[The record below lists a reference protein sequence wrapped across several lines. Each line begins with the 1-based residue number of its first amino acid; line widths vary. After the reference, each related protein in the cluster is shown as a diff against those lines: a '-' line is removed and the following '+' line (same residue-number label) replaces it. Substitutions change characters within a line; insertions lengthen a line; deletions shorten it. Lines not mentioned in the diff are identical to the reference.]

1 MIEIALK
8 DVNKYYGANKVF
20 DNVTFEVHTGER
32 IGLIGRNGTG
42 KTTILKIISGIEN
55 YDGGNVSIK
64 KDATI
69 GYLDQ
74 IPEYPENYKVIDVLN
89 MAFKQQLEI
98 REKMRELE
106 KEMSSSSPEDLE
118 LVMKRYGELQH
129 LFEHM
134 GGYEID
140 EKLSKICTGLKI
152 SETFKG
158 RFFSTLSGGEKTTIM
173 LGRMLL
179 QNPDIL
185 LLDEPS
191 NHLDM
196 DSIEWLEEFLKDYKG
211 SVLII
216 SHDRYFL
223 DRVVNKIVEIED
235 GETSL
240 YIGNYSY
247 YLKEKDRRILEQFE
261 AYKEQQKK
269 IKAMEEAIKRF
280 RDWGTRSDDSRW
292 FKKAANMQKRIERM
306 DKVARPSTDRPKIQ
320 INFSGDERSGKDVIK
335 VVGLRKAF
343 DNKIILDD
351 LDFHVRF
358 AEKVCIVGK
367 NGSGKSTLLKI
378 LLRKYAPDS
387 GCVEIGSRVKI
398 GYLEQQVSFEDE
410 NLSILDTLKSSFTMT
425 EGNARRILAKFLF
438 YGEDVFKKVKN
449 LSGGEKSR
457 LKLCLLMQQDINLL
471 ILDEPTNH
479 LDIESREMLEE
490 ALEQFN
496 GSILFVSHDRYFINK
511 IAQRIVEINNKKL
524 KEYLGGYDYYRQKK
538 LEEKNLIEAISKN
551 TETKIHEKKP
561 RQEIKKN
568 NEKINKWKE
577 KNILELEDQIENIEI
592 QIKEK
597 EQEMEIVSNNYDRL
611 KELFFEK
618 EELQKQLDNLMEKW
632 IEMNS

>member
-20 DNVTFEVHTGER
+20 DNITFEVHTEEKV
-32 IGLIGRNGTG
+32 GLIGRNGTG
-42 KTTILKIISGIEN
+42 KTTVLKIIAGIEKH
-55 YDGGNVSIK
+55 DEGNMSIK

-74 IPEYPENYKVIDVLN
+74 IPEYPESCKVIDVLN
-89 MAFKQQLEI
+89 MAFKEQFEI
-98 REKMRELE
+98 REKMSELE
-106 KEMSSSSPEDLE
+106 KEMSSCNTEDLE
-118 LVMKRYGELQH
+118 LAMKRYGELQY

-152 SETFKG
+152 SEEFKE
-158 RFFSTLSGGEKTTIM
+158 RYFSTLSGGEKTTIM

-211 SVLII
+211 AVLII

-223 DRVVNKIVEIED
+223 DRVVNKIIEIED

-240 YIGNYSY
+240 YLGNYSY
-247 YLKEKDRRILEQFE
+247 YLQEKDRRILEQFE
-261 AYKEQQKK
+261 AYKDQQKK

-280 RDWGTRSDDSRW
+280 RDWGTRSDDPRM

-320 INFSGDERSGKDVIK
+320 INFSGNERSGKDVIK
-335 VVGLRKAF
+335 VVGLRKLF
-343 DNKIILDD
+343 DDKAILDG

-378 LLRKYAPDS
+378 LLNEYAPDS
-387 GCVEIGSRVKI
+387 GCVEIGSRVKV
-398 GYLEQQVSFEDE
+398 GYLEQQVLFEDE

-438 YGEDVFKKVKN
+438 FGEDVFKKVKN

-457 LKLCLLMQQDINLL
+457 LKLCLLMQKDINLL
-471 ILDEPTNH
+471 VLDEPTNH

-496 GSILFVSHDRYFINK
+496 GSIVFVSHDRYFINK
-511 IAQRIVEINNKKL
+511 IAQRLVEINNKKL
-524 KEYLGGYDYYRQKK
+524 KEYLGGYDYYREKK
-538 LEEKNLIEAISKN
+538 LEEKIKMEAMSKKA
-551 TETKIHEKKP
+551 ETKIHEIKP
-561 RQEIKKN
+561 RQETQKSNKTT
-568 NEKINKWKE
+568 NKWKE
-577 KNILELEDQIENIEI
+577 KSILELEDQIEDIET
-592 QIKEK
+592 QIKQK
-597 EQEMEIVSNNYDRL
+597 NQEMEVMASDYEKL
-611 KELFFEK
+611 KELFSEK
-618 EELQKQLDNLMEKW
+618 EELQNKLDELMEKW
-632 IEMNS
+632 IEMSS